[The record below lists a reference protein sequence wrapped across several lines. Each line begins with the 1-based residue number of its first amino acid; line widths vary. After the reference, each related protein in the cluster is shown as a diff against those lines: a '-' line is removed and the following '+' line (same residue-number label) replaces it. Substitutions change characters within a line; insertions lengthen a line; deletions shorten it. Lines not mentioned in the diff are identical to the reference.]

1 MDKSSY
7 YSPLFLAKRT
17 QIINDTEIFDDLK
30 VEEEEFSDLLYL
42 ETDETEQF
50 MSKNNIK
57 QFKASKSRV
66 FRFMID
72 MDYH

>member
-1 MDKSSY
+1 MDRSSY

-17 QIINDTEIFDDLK
+17 QIINDTEISDDLK
-30 VEEEEFSDLLYL
+30 VEEEVFSDLLYL
-42 ETDETEQF
+42 ETDEPEQLV
-50 MSKNNIK
+50 SKHNIK
-57 QFKASKSRV
+57 QFKARKCCV